1 MATRAFGT
9 AKISEPSNGRNNST
23 PTNEP
28 RQATP
33 DPGTR
38 TPVDSGDSGDS
49 GHSHVGP
56 AAGSSTGPATGS
68 SAAGSATDPAAAA
81 AADPA
86 AAAASA
92 AERKRAYH
100 RDYQRKRKAERAGK
114 EKRSDG
120 SSAAGNRKAA
130 AQATVDLNNILFS
143 MHLMGASL
151 LKMPSLV
158 LTEDEAK
165 RLAESITRVT
175 ELYDVP
181 IMDEKT
187 RAWLN
192 LSIVG
197 FEVYGTRIIAEM
209 AERRKK
215 QPSPPPMVIT
225 PMRPPQ
231 HPPPPPPPRDPID
244 QFFTGGAVHGTA

>member
-9 AKISEPSNGRNNST
+9 PKISEPSNGRSNAT

-38 TPVDSGDSGDS
+38 PPVVSGDSGDS
-49 GHSHVGP
+49 GYSHVGP
-56 AAGSSTGPATGS
+56 AAGSSTGSATGSSTGS
-68 SAAGSATDPAAAA
+68 SAAAGSAT
-81 AADPA
+81 DPA

-120 SSAAGNRKAA
+120 SSAGTRKAA

-151 LKMPSLV
+151 LKMPSLI

-215 QPSPPPMVIT
+215 QPAPPPMVIS